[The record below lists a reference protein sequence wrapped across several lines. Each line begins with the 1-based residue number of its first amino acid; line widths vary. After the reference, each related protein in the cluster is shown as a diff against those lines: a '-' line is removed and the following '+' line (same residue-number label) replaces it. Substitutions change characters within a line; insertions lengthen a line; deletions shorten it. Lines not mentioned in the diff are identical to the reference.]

1 MNDDAEIEALMRRCQ
16 QGFAGRPSVV
26 YEQANQFAAAC
37 YGTLGRLKLQRDAL
51 AEELHIINGEP
62 SKMLE
67 GMEAIGWP
75 CRAVELP
82 QEYLKMGAQ
91 LTYTRNAYEELRGQR
106 DAVTKQ
112 FVQVQTEHEAL
123 TKQVAELEE
132 RLNQESLMLEEERA
146 HSQELR
152 DTIEQLEVLAAP
164 YADSGA
170 SEYSGFIDAVL
181 HDAALIAKENGKT
194 SGEQE

>member
-37 YGTLGRLKLQRDAL
+37 YGTIGRLKLERDAL

-82 QEYLKMGAQ
+82 QEYLKLGEQ
-91 LTYTRNAYEELRGQR
+91 LTYTRNAYEELRRQR

-112 FVQVQTEHEAL
+112 FINAQQ
-123 TKQVAELEE
+123 ELEAAKELHAAAVAQRDQAWAASNVYRE
-132 RLNQESLMLEEERA
+132 RLSTSVGHIEDLMKADDGQAFKEAERF
-146 HSQELR
+146 
-152 DTIEQLEVLAAP
+152 VAAIRAEIGP
-164 YADSGA
+164 
-170 SEYSGFIDAVL
+170 
-181 HDAALIAKENGKT
+181 
-194 SGEQE
+194 